1 MTQTIAQSFISDP
14 RVAQAKALILESL
27 AEHQERIVGVRPP
40 DPELTV
46 HYDEMLWEFGQMRGA
61 SLFFPYLGSGI
72 GRGALVELA
81 DGSVKYDFI
90 SGIGVHHWGHSHPGM
105 VEAALDAAIQDTVMQ
120 GNLQQTAESMSLAR
134 MILVAANSKGA
145 SVGHCFFTTSGVMAN
160 ENALKIIFQKKS
172 PADRLLA
179 FDGCF
184 AGRTLALSQVTDKPS
199 FREGL
204 PSSLAVDYVPFFDPK
219 EPQRSTRIAV
229 EHLKRQL
236 DRYPGRHAGM
246 IFELVLGEG
255 GFYPG
260 SQCFFVPLMETLQE
274 NGVAIMVDEIQT
286 FGRTTE
292 LFAFQH
298 FGLDKFVDVVTVGK
312 SLQVCATLFTD
323 EFNPEPGLL
332 SQTFTGSTSSIFAAR
347 LILKGLTEEGFL
359 GPQGRIA
366 ALSEHFVNR
375 LKQIRSRRPDLVS
388 GPFGIGAM
396 IAFTPFDGD
405 PARVKEFVHALFAN
419 GVISFYAG
427 RDSSRVRFLVPVG
440 AATPDDIDQVADIV
454 EKTLC
459 GSQCQRV

>member
-1 MTQTIAQSFISDP
+1 MTQTIAQGFISDP
-14 RVAQAKALILESL
+14 RIIRAKALILETL
-27 AEHQERIVGVRPP
+27 AEHQERIVGIRPAEPGLSVRY
-40 DPELTV
+40 E
-46 HYDEMLWEFGQMRGA
+46 EMLVEFGQIRGA

-90 SGIGVHHWGHSHPGM
+90 SGIGVHHWGHSHPAL
-105 VEAALDAAIQDTVMQ
+105 VEAALDAAIRDTVMQ
-120 GNLQQTAESMSLAR
+120 GNLQQTTESMTLAR
-134 MILVAANSKGA
+134 MLLDAVNRKGA
-145 SVGHCFFTTSGVMAN
+145 SLGHCFLTTSGVMAN
-160 ENALKIIFQKKS
+160 ENALKIMFQKKA

-204 PSSLAVDYVPFFDPK
+204 PPSLAVDYVPFLDPR

-229 EHLKRQL
+229 EHLKRHL

-246 IFELVLGEG
+246 IFEPVLGEG

-260 SQCFFVPLMETLQE
+260 SESFFVPLMETLRE

-286 FGRTTE
+286 FGRTAE
-292 LFAFQH
+292 LFAFQY
-298 FGLDKFVDVVTVGK
+298 FGLDRFVDVVTVGK

-323 EFNPEPGLL
+323 EFNPRPGLL

-359 GPQGRIA
+359 GPEGRIA

-375 LKQIRSRRPDLVS
+375 LREIRSRRPDLIS

-405 PARVKEFVHALFAN
+405 PAKVKEFVHALFAN

-427 RDSSRVRFLVPVG
+427 RDSSRVRFLIPVG
-440 AATPDDIDQVADIV
+440 AATPEDIDQVSDIV
-454 EKTLC
+454 EKTL
-459 GSQCQRV
+459 GNS